1 MLRRAGLPVHTTAAH
16 AVAHIRSP
24 VAAVDNALAAVA
36 ESLRRVADALDAIAA
51 QPAATPPPVQPAV
64 TTWRERLWTAPPETR
79 LGVRELCEATG
90 RPRSWVYRACRR
102 NGASPPLPHR
112 KLDGVLVFVA
122 GEARTWVREHE
133 EVVVAGRTAP
143 LVVGRG
149 R

>member
-1 MLRRAGLPVHTTAAH
+1 M
-16 AVAHIRSP
+16 
-24 VAAVDNALAAVA
+24 DNALAAVA

-90 RPRSWVYRACRR
+90 RPRSWVYRAIRR
-102 NGASPPLPHR
+102 NGDRPPCPHA
-112 KLDGVLVFVA
+112 KLDGTLTFTA
-122 GEARTWVREHE
+122 GPLRQWLRERE
-133 EVVVAGRTAP
+133 EVVVPGRTGP

>member
-1 MLRRAGLPVHTTAAH
+1 M
-16 AVAHIRSP
+16 
-24 VAAVDNALAAVA
+24 DNALAAVA
-36 ESLRRVADALDAIAA
+36 ESLRRVAEALDAIAA
-51 QPAATPPPVQPAV
+51 QPVAPSPPAV
-64 TTWRERLWTAPPETR
+64 TPVVVSWRERLWTCDPATR

>member
-1 MLRRAGLPVHTTAAH
+1 
-16 AVAHIRSP
+16 
-24 VAAVDNALAAVA
+24 VDNALAAVA
-36 ESLRRVADALDAIAA
+36 ESLRRVAEALDAIAA
-51 QPAATPPPVQPAV
+51 QPVAPSPPAV
-64 TTWRERLWTAPPETR
+64 TPVVVSWRERLWTCDPATR